1 MRDIPWPDLSTLPT
15 ERPGEQKPGAQ
26 APVSVDWKNLQA
38 RWHPDRFL
46 QKFGSRLDP
55 GEREAIMAKV
65 TAVAAEINSLRE
77 RVDRP

>member
-26 APVSVDWKNLQA
+26 PAVSVDWKAIQT

-46 QKFGSRLDP
+46 QKFGARLDP

-65 TAVAAEINSLRE
+65 TAVAAEINSLKEKVE
-77 RVDRP
+77 RS